1 MSMEQAVMT
10 WIHLVSAAIWV
21 GGSLFIGAVLTPILK
36 KMSMSLEERIQMMI
50 KVGRQ
55 FNKIAVPSL
64 IILIATGLYNSSF
77 VLSNPDLL
85 FSTSYGSFLFIK
97 IILVIVLIIA
107 FVAHI
112 RIIRKEIEDKIMSK
126 EMTEIQIRKLRKKM
140 IILGEII
147 VIISVA
153 ILFFAAL
160 LDAGVLITYNSYF
173 ISVIKSF
180 YAIFASCNLGCYI
193 QVCF

>member
-1 MSMEQAVMT
+1 MEQAVMT
-10 WIHLVSAAIWV
+10 WIHLVSAAVWV

-36 KMSMSLEERIQMMI
+36 KMPISLEERIQIMI

-97 IILVIVLIIA
+97 IILVIALIIA

-126 EMTEIQIRKLRKKM
+126 EMTEIQIQKLRKKM

-147 VIISVA
+147 VIISIA

-160 LDAGVLITYNSYF
+160 LDAGV
-173 ISVIKSF
+173 
-180 YAIFASCNLGCYI
+180 
-193 QVCF
+193 

>member
-36 KMSMSLEERIQMMI
+36 KMSLSLEERIQMMV

-126 EMTEIQIRKLRKKM
+126 EMTEIQIQKLRKKM

-160 LDAGVLITYNSYF
+160 LDAGV
-173 ISVIKSF
+173 
-180 YAIFASCNLGCYI
+180 
-193 QVCF
+193 

>member
-1 MSMEQAVMT
+1 MEQAVMT
-10 WIHLVSAAIWV
+10 WIHLVSAAVWV

-36 KMSMSLEERIQMMI
+36 KMSISLEERIQIMI

-126 EMTEIQIRKLRKKM
+126 EMTEIQIQKLRKKM

-160 LDAGVLITYNSYF
+160 LDAGV
-173 ISVIKSF
+173 
-180 YAIFASCNLGCYI
+180 
-193 QVCF
+193 

>member
-1 MSMEQAVMT
+1 MEQAVMT

-36 KMSMSLEERIQMMI
+36 KMPISLEERIQIMI

-107 FVAHI
+107 YVAHI

-126 EMTEIQIRKLRKKM
+126 EMTEIQIQKLRKKM

-160 LDAGVLITYNSYF
+160 LDAGV
-173 ISVIKSF
+173 
-180 YAIFASCNLGCYI
+180 
-193 QVCF
+193 